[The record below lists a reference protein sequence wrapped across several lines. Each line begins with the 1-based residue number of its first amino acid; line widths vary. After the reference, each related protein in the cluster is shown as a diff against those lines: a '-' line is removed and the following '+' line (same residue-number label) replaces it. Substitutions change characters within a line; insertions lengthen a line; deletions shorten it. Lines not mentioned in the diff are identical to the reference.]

1 MPTQDKLIQLS
12 LYKQLIEAKFN
23 IEIPGFLEVLVAIP
37 LILKNARPM
46 AVNHFRIG
54 EALFFQ
60 KISSQVKHLKGCI
73 MMYLNYTRRLS
84 KLLKNQILYW

>member
-23 IEIPGFLEVLVAIP
+23 IEIWVSGGTVAIP

-54 EALFFQ
+54 KHFFR
-60 KISSQVKHLKGCI
+60 KRSSQVKHLKECI

-84 KLLKNQILYW
+84 KLLKTRYSYW